1 MLAPDVNTTLVAL
14 MLGRRL
20 SEDDATD
27 ATGGAGHRQDEG
39 VTHSAAESFWS
50 TMFLVVVLIMAL
62 CMCLAFCGIFARLLG
77 CGSFVTRF
85 ILSSFR
91 SLTRL
96 CSSCNCCRSKT
107 PTKRHTAKPVKVAKV
122 IGPAPEIAVEDEEQ
136 APLRPKH
143 DVTPKVYRCCGLPLP
158 CLSWLSVL
166 GCSFVGCAW
175 AETCWKRTCG
185 CGGGGS
191 RRQGRREVPGGGLS
205 LVQNV
210 LTCWRCF
217 GLLPACCPTEYEPR
231 RERVAAPE
239 PTTVVRGE
247 PVETVEMGIPIAT
260 RLMPTLNLG

>member
-1 MLAPDVNTTLVAL
+1 ML

-20 SEDDATD
+20 SEADD
-27 ATGGAGHRQDEG
+27 TGGTEHRQDVG
-39 VTHSAAESFWS
+39 VTHSSAESFWS

-62 CMCLAFCGIFARLLG
+62 CMCLACCGIFARLLG

-85 ILSSFR
+85 ILSSCR
-91 SLTRL
+91 TLTNL
-96 CSSCNCCRSKT
+96 CSGCCRSKT
-107 PTKRHTAKPVKVAKV
+107 PTKRHTIKHAKVAKV
-122 IGPAPEIAVEDEEQ
+122 IGPAPATIAVEDEEQ

-143 DVTPKVYRCCGLPLP
+143 DATPRAYACCGLPLP
-158 CLSWLSVL
+158 CLHWLSVL

-175 AETCWKRTCG
+175 MGTCWKRT

-191 RRQGRREVPGGGLS
+191 RRQGREVPGGGLS

-217 GLLPACCPTEYEPR
+217 GLLPACCPAKYETR
-231 RERVAAPE
+231 RERVAAPQ

-247 PVETVEMGIPIAT
+247 PIEKVEMGIPVAA